1 MTFLEIILIGVA
13 LAMDAFAITISNCTT
28 HGGKL
33 NYQKSIAMP
42 IFFALFQFAMPII
55 GFYLGSIFA
64 SSLTAYAGYIT
75 AGVFFVLTAKI
86 VIDKLSDKD
95 DNESKNFSY
104 PLLTLQAVATSID
117 ALIIGVTFAITLSS
131 PFIASLVIGAVT
143 FVIVWLG
150 VFLGKRLG
158 KALGEYAE
166 WAGALI
172 LFAIALKNFIQTLIG

>member
-1 MTFLEIILIGVA
+1 MTFFEIILIGVA
-13 LAMDAFAITISNCTT
+13 LAMDAFAIAISNCAT

-33 NYQKSIAMP
+33 TAKQGISMP
-42 IFFALFQFAMPII
+42 IFFALFQFAMPVI

-86 VIDKLSDKD
+86 VIDKLRDSDDEQDK
-95 DNESKNFSY
+95 EFSY
-104 PLLTLQAVATSID
+104 TLLTVQAVATSID
-117 ALIIGVTFAITLSS
+117 ALIIGMTFAITLSS
-131 PFIASLVIGAVT
+131 PFIPSLIIGAVT
-143 FVIVWLG
+143 FIIVWIA

-158 KALGEYAE
+158 KALGKYAE

-172 LFAIALKNFIQTLIG
+172 LFAIALKNLIGAIID